1 MSRLLL
7 LLAFLMPNK
16 GLAFCF
22 HKLPVGTP
30 FLSSSRCTASTAT
43 TTSTVLHAKTAL
55 KRLDKNKHGKGRKPS
70 RVQDPYGPTP
80 DVQVTEPE
88 LVDPNDVPELADIR
102 DASQLPHPIPHQP
115 WRRGDT
121 AGCEEPIAVVWRKEA
136 EEIIQKAVALVGGR
150 VLDVTWYLTQ
160 VVVTIDEEMLPM
172 RDPTKSK
179 GPVIKI
185 FEPTDPRYYDPND
198 PNPDEIWADEDDV
211 LYQRETEEEAASN
224 EQRKQNM
231 YSTTDADDPE
241 DETHIPDEVD
251 GDKVPLFMN
260 EETRDDM
267 ALMVTE
273 EEQERNEELE
283 KPLDLDT
290 MVIDTAALSTVA
302 KAILDALETVEEE
315 LQILERHEL
324 ILTSPGAS
332 DVLETQRQFNAYRG
346 FDVIVET
353 VDPFE
358 SNRTLKGKL
367 VDRNSMDLV
376 INKKGRMVTVP
387 LNFVKCVR
395 LPAAKREKNV
405 PSDVPF

>member
-1 MSRLLL
+1 M
-7 LLAFLMPNK
+7 
-16 GLAFCF
+16 
-22 HKLPVGTP
+22 
-30 FLSSSRCTASTAT
+30 
-43 TTSTVLHAKTAL
+43 
-55 KRLDKNKHGKGRKPS
+55 
-70 RVQDPYGPTP
+70 
-80 DVQVTEPE
+80 
-88 LVDPNDVPELADIR
+88 I
-102 DASQLPHPIPHQP
+102 
-115 WRRGDT
+115 
-121 AGCEEPIAVVWRKEA
+121 
-136 EEIIQKAVALVGGR
+136 
-150 VLDVTWYLTQ
+150 
-160 VVVTIDEEMLPM
+160 
-172 RDPTKSK
+172 
-179 GPVIKI
+179 
-185 FEPTDPRYYDPND
+185 
-198 PNPDEIWADEDDV
+198 
-211 LYQRETEEEAASN
+211 
-224 EQRKQNM
+224 
-231 YSTTDADDPE
+231 
-241 DETHIPDEVD
+241 
-251 GDKVPLFMN
+251 
-260 EETRDDM
+260 
-267 ALMVTE
+267 TE

-367 VDRNSMDLV
+367 VDRNAMDLV

>member
-1 MSRLLL
+1 MSRLLVV
-7 LLAFLMPNK
+7 LAFLMPLE
-16 GLAFCF
+16 GLAFAF
-22 HKLPVGTP
+22 HNQHHVGAP
-30 FLSSSRCTASTAT
+30 FMSS
-43 TTSTVLHAKTAL
+43 TSTVLHAKTAK

-70 RVQDPYGPTP
+70 RVQDPDGLTP

-88 LVDPNDVPELADIR
+88 LVDPDDVPELADVR
-102 DASQLPHPIPHQP
+102 DASQLPHPIEHQP

-121 AGCEEPIAVVWRKEA
+121 AGCEEPVAAVWRSQA
-136 EEIIQKAVALVGGR
+136 EEVIQKAVTLVGGR

-160 VVVTIDEEMLPM
+160 VVVTIDEDMLPM
-172 RDPTKSK
+172 RDPTKSQ

-185 FEPTDPRYYDPND
+185 FDPTDPRYFDPND

-231 YSTTDADDPE
+231 YSTTDKDDPE

-251 GDKVPLFMN
+251 ADKVPLFMN
-260 EETRDDM
+260 EETRNDM
-267 ALMVTE
+267 ANMITE

-367 VDRNSMDLV
+367 VDRNAMDLV

>member
-7 LLAFLMPNK
+7 LLAFLMPNE
-16 GLAFCF
+16 GLAFAF
-22 HKLPVGTP
+22 HNNYAYRQLP
-30 FLSSSRCTASTAT
+30 FLSTSPSTTTA
-43 TTSTVLHAKTAL
+43 TSTVLHAKTAK

-70 RVQDPYGPTP
+70 RVQDPYGLTP

-88 LVDPNDVPELADIR
+88 LIDPNDVPELADIR
-102 DASQLPHPIPHQP
+102 DASQLPTPIEHQP

-121 AGCEEPIAVVWRKEA
+121 AGCQEPIAAVWRKQG
-136 EEIIQKAVALVGGR
+136 EEIITKAVALVGGR

-172 RDPTKSK
+172 QDFTKSK

-185 FEPTDPRYYDPND
+185 FDPTEPRYYDPND

-211 LYQRETEEEAASN
+211 LYQRETKEEAASN

-231 YSTTDADDPE
+231 YSTTDADDPD
-241 DETHIPDEVD
+241 DETHIPDEQDV
-251 GDKVPLFMN
+251 DKVPLFMN
-260 EETRDDM
+260 DEMRDDM